1 MQSTLHG
8 KVLYTTECKPIGMER
23 IERNDKGKEVR
34 KSQIGA
40 KKTSETKIGVGV
52 AIGVALG
59 AVMGVAVGNIAMG
72 MSLGVVL
79 GVSIGVAIGAGK
91 NW

>member
-1 MQSTLHG
+1 MQSTLHC
-8 KVLYTTECKPIGMER
+8 KVFYTTESIPIGMER
-23 IERNDKGKEVR
+23 IERNDKGEDVR
-34 KSQIGA
+34 KSQMRA
-40 KKTSETKIGVGV
+40 KNTSETKIGAGI

-59 AVMGVAVGNIAMG
+59 AVMGVVVGNIAMG
-72 MSLGVVL
+72 MSLGVML